1 MRRLV
6 IKLDDAFS
14 GEGNAIVSMK
24 ELLDISDEDYSD
36 EEKKGSG
43 VITATVASILSSGR
57 TTKETTR
64 FQAPGETWSSFAMR
78 IDQVGAIAEVML
90 RSHLGSFRYQF
101 LMSNQVQVN
110 IYRVCHPSM
119 PIATLAFRHA

>member
-1 MRRLV
+1 M
-6 IKLDDAFS
+6 KLDDAFS

-90 RSHLGSFRYQF
+90 RSHLCCGFRYQF
-101 LMSNQVQVN
+101 FMSNLVQVN
-110 IYRVCHPSM
+110 IYRVF
-119 PIATLAFRHA
+119 ATLLCP